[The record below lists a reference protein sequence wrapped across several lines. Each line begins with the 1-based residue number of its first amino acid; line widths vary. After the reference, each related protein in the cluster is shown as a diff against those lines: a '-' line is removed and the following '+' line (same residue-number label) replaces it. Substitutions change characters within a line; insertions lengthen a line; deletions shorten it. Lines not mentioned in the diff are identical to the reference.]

1 VKLEASPA
9 LHRGYA
15 SSFAILQGRFSS
27 LVKGTTRMKRKNS
40 DPVTAEMAA
49 KIKYLVGVIGLFQH
63 QAAAILGINQGRV
76 SEVMNK
82 KRHGGVSPQASFD
95 F

>member
-1 VKLEASPA
+1 
-9 LHRGYA
+9 
-15 SSFAILQGRFSS
+15 
-27 LVKGTTRMKRKNS
+27 MKRKS
-40 DPVTAEMAA
+40 SKTITAEMAA

-76 SEVMNK
+76 SEVMNG
-82 KRHGGVSPQASFD
+82 KRHPNVPPQLSFD

>member
-1 VKLEASPA
+1 
-9 LHRGYA
+9 
-15 SSFAILQGRFSS
+15 
-27 LVKGTTRMKRKNS
+27 MKRKNS
-40 DPVTAEMAA
+40 NHVTAEMAA

-76 SEVMNK
+76 SEVMSG
-82 KRHGGVSPQASFD
+82 KRHGGIPPQLSFD

>member
-1 VKLEASPA
+1 
-9 LHRGYA
+9 
-15 SSFAILQGRFSS
+15 
-27 LVKGTTRMKRKNS
+27 MKRKHSN
-40 DPVTAEMAA
+40 PVTAEMAA

-76 SEVMNK
+76 SEVMNG
-82 KRHGGVSPQASFD
+82 KRHGDIPPQLSFE